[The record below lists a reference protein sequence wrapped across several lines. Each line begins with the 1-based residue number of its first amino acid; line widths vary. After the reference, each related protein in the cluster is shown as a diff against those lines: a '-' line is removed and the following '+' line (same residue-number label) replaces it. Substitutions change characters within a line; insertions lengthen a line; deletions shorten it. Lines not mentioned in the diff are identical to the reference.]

1 MRLKSEAHATGQ
13 EYDDDVEDINEGNGD
28 DDYDENGRKV
38 TLLQQ
43 VKHDENDDDGDVN
56 GVDDAENKQ

>member
-1 MRLKSEAHATGQ
+1 MRLKSEAHATRQ

-38 TLLQQ
+38 RLLQQ

>member
-1 MRLKSEAHATGQ
+1 MRLKSEAHATRQ
-13 EYDDDVEDINEGNGD
+13 EYEDINEGDGD

-38 TLLQQ
+38 RLLQQ
-43 VKHDENDDDGDVN
+43 VKHDENNDDGDVN

>member
-13 EYDDDVEDINEGNGD
+13 EYDDNVKDINEGNGD

>member
-28 DDYDENGRKV
+28 DVYDENGRKV